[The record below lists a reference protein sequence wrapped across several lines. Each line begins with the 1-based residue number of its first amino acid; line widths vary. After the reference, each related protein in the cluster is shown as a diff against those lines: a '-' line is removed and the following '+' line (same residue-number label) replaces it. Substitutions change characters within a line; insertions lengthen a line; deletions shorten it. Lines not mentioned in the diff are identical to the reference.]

1 MAAYLPSQ
9 MESGVGVSDCINFAL
24 LTEDIHVGP
33 TCSVHV
39 SFTNYAITILLQVK
53 ISGQQHSTS
62 CLFMTKD
69 HLGSLTFLPVEGYAV
84 HYYTSIEG
92 WPKALHTKG
101 SLFSSLFALLMWDV
115 IFSAEVSV
123 VFRSS
128 YQVQIILNAV
138 Y

>member
-1 MAAYLPSQ
+1 MYGPHAVYMFLF
-9 MESGVGVSDCINFAL
+9 INL
-24 LTEDIHVGP
+24 L
-33 TCSVHV
+33 
-39 SFTNYAITILLQVK
+39 YAITILLQVK

-69 HLGSLTFLPVEGYAV
+69 HVGSLTFLPVEGYAV

-92 WPKALHTKG
+92 WPKALHTEG

-115 IFSAEVSV
+115 IFSSEVAE

-128 YQVQIILNAV
+128 YQVQIILNAL